1 MKEHFCPIEKDWIG
15 FEGTCNWCG
24 EKELLAKRT
33 WVGLTDEEIDELFE
47 YGLAF
52 ERPRVIYREIEAK
65 LKEKNT

>member
-24 EKELLAKRT
+24 EKELLSKRT
-33 WVGLTDEEIDELFE
+33 WVGLSVFEINDLVENTE
-47 YGLAF
+47 YEDYRDLV
-52 ERPRVIYREIEAK
+52 ERTESK